1 MSGLAPRE
9 KTDAA
14 IDCALHGLPEPQN
27 GWRELLPPETL
38 GSMVD
43 AGSGQIGLQGLVAS
57 LRYGPRPYAVR
68 TLNNYADLCQ
78 SRFMLSEPWSW
89 IYASAIVS
97 CWAATVQIA
106 EAIGERELARKFRRL
121 LATWAGTCALMEVRG
136 RVLMAGCRGWGH
148 EIRAGGSDDLW
159 AIAAGRKDPERAG
172 SRKYGTPGAT
182 DNWGWIARC
191 ARVCLEIFRSE
202 AAPYLGRDWRSLLP
216 SVPRWGARTEFQLLG
231 WEDGSRLCI
240 MGDDEPG
247 FDDEDQNSN
256 TPGILAAGVLNSK
269 VVVLPKWPNPYD
281 GEERIRQTNCRADI
295 DGDPTHGWTLFHSH
309 LGERKLGDGYTTDLP
324 AYAGS
329 PLAFWVLVPA
339 GETVWQIKYPGS
351 VVHPPDPVPNP
362 GPVVPAPGKKPRK
375 PCPCVKLWRKL
386 RGKR

>member
-14 IDCALHGLPEPQN
+14 IDLALHGLPEPQN

-121 LATWAGTCALMEVRG
+121 LATWAGTCALMEVDG
-136 RVLMAGCRGWGH
+136 KVLAAGCRCWGH
-148 EIRAGGSDDLW
+148 EVHGGGWDDLW
-159 AIAAGRKDPERAG
+159 SFASGRKEPPRSG
-172 SRKYGTPGAT
+172 SHAYGTAGAE
-182 DNWGWIARC
+182 DDWGWLNRC
-191 ARVCLEIFRSE
+191 ARLGIGILRECAV
-202 AAPYLGRDWRSLLP
+202 PYVDLDWASLLP
-216 SVPRWGARTEFQLLG
+216 SIPRWGARVEMQLLG
-231 WEDGSRLCI
+231 YADGSRLWL
-240 MGDDEPG
+240 MGDDESGP
-247 FDDEDQNSN
+247 DDEDPNGN
-256 TPGILAAGVLNSK
+256 TPGWLAAGVLGRK
-269 VVVLPKWPNPYD
+269 IVTLPHWPNPID
-281 GEERIRQTNCRADI
+281 GATRLRQTNCNADL
-295 DGDPTHGWTLFHSH
+295 DGDPRHGWTLMHSH
-309 LGERKLGDGYTTDLP
+309 LGERRVPGGYLSRLE
-324 AYAGS
+324 AYTSSPLVFWQHCPAGS
-329 PLAFWVLVPA
+329 LTWLDKLA
-339 GETVWQIKYPGS
+339 T
-351 VVHPPDPVPNP
+351 HPTQPVPLP
-362 GPVVPAPGKKPRK
+362 PMEPHPVPAPKPKRK
-375 PCPCVKLWRKL
+375 RRWWEFWK
-386 RGKR
+386 